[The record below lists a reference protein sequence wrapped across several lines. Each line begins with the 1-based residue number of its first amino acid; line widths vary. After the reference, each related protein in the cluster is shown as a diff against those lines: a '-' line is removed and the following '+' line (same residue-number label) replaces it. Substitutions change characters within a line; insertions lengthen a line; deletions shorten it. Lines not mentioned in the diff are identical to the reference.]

1 MGCTRKSI
9 HQLVQIYLPA
19 SFTPLLW
26 RVCSIQLRSCGATMD
41 ALVPFFVR
49 GGIAGLS
56 NRSERRKEADF
67 SFDCSSA
74 SSHILS
80 TPDCDA
86 IEPDRSLDR
95 QFDHSE
101 SGHGENEA

>member
-9 HQLVQIYLPA
+9 HQLAQIYLPA
-19 SFTPLLW
+19 SFTSLLR
-26 RVCSIQLRSCGATMD
+26 RVCSIQLRSCGTTMD
-41 ALVPFFVR
+41 AHVPFFVR
-49 GGIAGLS
+49 GGIAGPG
-56 NRSERRKEADF
+56 NRSEKRKKADF
-67 SFDCSSA
+67 SFDCNSA

-80 TPDCDA
+80 APDCDA

-95 QFDHSE
+95 QFDHPE